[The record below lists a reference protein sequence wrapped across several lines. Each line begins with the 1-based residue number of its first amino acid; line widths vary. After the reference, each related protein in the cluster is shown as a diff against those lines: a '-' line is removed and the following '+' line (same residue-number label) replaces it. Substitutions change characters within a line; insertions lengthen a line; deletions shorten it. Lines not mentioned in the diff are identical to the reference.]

1 MANIKDRFPKQVR
14 SALRA
19 RGLTQTRVAI
29 DLGENPVMINQ
40 MLCGRRPYRRLRE
53 KLARYLGIDANGRS
67 A

>member
-1 MANIKDRFPKQVR
+1 VR